1 MLMPSERN
9 QAIDIMVQHYQ
20 STMHSSHQNVKDILR
35 NGHKGF
41 ASYTDLEL
49 LRAIQALAKKT
60 QAFEVQNFIST
71 IAADK
76 FVLE

>member
-1 MLMPSERN
+1 MPSERT
-9 QAIDIMVQHYQ
+9 QAINILTQ
-20 STMHSSHQNVKDILR
+20 SYASNANFYGNSQAVLDLLKF
-35 NGHKGF
+35 GHKGF

-49 LRAIQALAKKT
+49 LRAIQSLGKKT
-60 QAFEVQNFIST
+60 NSFEVQNFIST